1 MKKDL
6 IYFLHLTYAFII
18 AFCPLD
24 ASAQDTTE
32 MKIISAFDSLI
43 ISDVKAIGNI
53 ETNSM
58 EISMVVHNDYYK
70 MIDAHWSLGGFED
83 LGITDDKGKKYK
95 VLTSTKLIGTA
106 NINNGFKS
114 ISGVQFGSKKMDWL
128 TYVKDTLSAGD
139 SKKLVIRVP
148 KVDKTVKSIKEL
160 HIRCI
165 LSKGYMWAG
174 DKSYQINNIKVEW
187 IKPSVQSKPNSIKA
201 S

>member
-1 MKKDL
+1 MKKNL
-6 IYFLHLTYAFII
+6 ISFLLLVCALI
-18 AFCPLD
+18 AFCPLT

-32 MKIISAFDSLI
+32 MKIVSPFDSLI
-43 ISDVKAIGNI
+43 MSNVTAIGNI
-53 ETNSM
+53 EAGSM
-58 EISMVVHNDYYK
+58 EISMVVRNDYYK

-95 VLTSTKLIGTA
+95 IFTSTKLIGTA

-139 SKKLVIRVP
+139 SRKLIIRIP
-148 KVDKTVKSIKEL
+148 KVDKTVKLIKEL

-174 DKSYQINNIKVEW
+174 DKSYVIKNIKVDW
-187 IKPSVQSKPNSIKA
+187 VKPPVQSKPKSIKEN
-201 S
+201 

>member
-1 MKKDL
+1 MKKNL
-6 IYFLHLTYAFII
+6 ISFLHLTCAFII
-18 AFCPLD
+18 AFCPLA

-32 MKIISAFDSLI
+32 MKIVSPFDSLI
-43 ISDVKAIGNI
+43 ISNVKAIGNI
-53 ETNSM
+53 ETGSM
-58 EISMVVHNDYYK
+58 EISMIVRNDYYR

-83 LGITDDKGKKYK
+83 LGITDDQGKNYK
-95 VLTSTKLIGTA
+95 IFTSTKLIGTA

-128 TYVKDTLSAGD
+128 TYVKDTVSAGD
-139 SKKLVIRVP
+139 SKKLIIRIP
-148 KVDKTVKSIKEL
+148 KVDKTVKSIREL

-174 DKSYQINNIKVEW
+174 DKSYQINNIKIDWV
-187 IKPSVQSKPNSIKA
+187 KSPVQSKPKAIKA

>member
-1 MKKDL
+1 MKKNL
-6 IYFLHLTYAFII
+6 ISFLHLTCAFII
-18 AFCPLD
+18 AFSLA

-32 MKIISAFDSLI
+32 MKIISPFDSLI
-43 ISDVKAIGNI
+43 ISNVKAIGNI
-53 ETNSM
+53 ETGTI
-58 EISMVVHNDYYK
+58 EISMDVRNDYYK
-70 MIDAHWSLGGFED
+70 MIEAYWSLGGFED

-95 VLTSTKLIGTA
+95 IFTSTKLIGTA
-106 NINNGFKS
+106 NINNGFKG

-139 SKKLVIRVP
+139 SKKLIIRVP

-174 DKSYQINNIKVEW
+174 DKSYQISNIKVDW
-187 IKPSVQSKPNSIKA
+187 VKPPLQSKPKLIKA
-201 S
+201 N